1 VSSANKSRGFTLVEI
16 AIVLVIVGL
25 ILGTLAPLMV
35 GLIKKDK
42 LEDGRQTVQRARD
55 EIIGYAMINSGRLPA
70 NISAIS
76 HNVDPWDEQ
85 LILITAPGLSS
96 SSVCSANST
105 SLGIIIYRAAGG
117 GACSSGSLK
126 QDVAFVILSKGP
138 DYNRQIS
145 APASGRV
152 AILDY
157 GCTGDLYLA
166 DNNGVGSNRPFDD
179 IYDYVSLQE
188 LKARL
193 CTP

>member
-1 VSSANKSRGFTLVEI
+1 MSSANKSRGFTLVEI
-16 AIVLVIVGL
+16 AIVLVILGL

-76 HNVDPWDEQ
+76 HNIDPWDEQ
-85 LILITAPGLSS
+85 LILISAPGLSS
-96 SSVCSANST
+96 SSVCSTNST
-105 SLGIIIYRAAGG
+105 SLSIIIYRAAGAG
-117 GACSSGSLK
+117 TCASGSLK
-126 QDVAFVILSKGP
+126 QDMAFVILSKGP

-145 APASGRV
+145 APSSGRV